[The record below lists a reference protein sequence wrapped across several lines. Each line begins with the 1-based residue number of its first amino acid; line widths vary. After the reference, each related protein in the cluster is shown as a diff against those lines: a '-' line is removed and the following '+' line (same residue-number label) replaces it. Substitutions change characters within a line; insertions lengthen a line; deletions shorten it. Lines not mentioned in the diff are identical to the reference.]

1 VSIAYLDT
9 HAAVLL
15 YDGLIEKL
23 TSDGKRVVAA
33 SELLLPPMAFLELE
47 YMFRLKR
54 IGVNAQAVLQVL
66 MRDFGVSLCQY
77 SFAKVAYEALELT
90 WTQDPFDRLIV
101 AQAIANH
108 NSPLITRDR
117 LIRRHYNKAVW

>member
-1 VSIAYLDT
+1 MSIAYLDT

-33 SELLLPPMAFLELE
+33 SELLFPPIAFLELE